1 MNYDTDLDEFKL
13 KQFRI
18 HELRDLARKIGV
30 KSPTSQNKD
39 ELIEKVLKIISGES
53 APYVK
58 QTAKGRPSRSAS
70 QLNNLVDYFLPENAN
85 LETLEFLNVND
96 DNKFNFFAEMPEFDF
111 DTTKSEQS
119 VVQGYLDVTTSG
131 YGIIRVNGFGISD
144 NDVYVHK
151 IYVAKYGLVSGDY
164 LLANAKQVYN
174 NRPRVVT
181 EILEINNGN
190 LKSEIKFDDLKKCET
205 SNTFTLLNEK
215 ITLGNS
221 SVILSD
227 NKVMFN
233 EAKQLAGNIT
243 NAKVIVVAPSKD
255 EQSLLESKNFVLSP
269 FSVTKGY
276 LNVYSNLKLAIL
288 KAKNLAEQNNV
299 IIVINGINYYYR
311 ALTALI
317 SESENNTFKIE
328 ETVKLELTKILL
340 SSKATQNSSLSV
352 VFYESNKLE
361 QKLLDFVKFDVGTL
375 ADNTFQFEDD
385 KLIRI

>member
-1 MNYDTDLDEFKL
+1 M
-13 KQFRI
+13 
-18 HELRDLARKIGV
+18 
-30 KSPTSQNKD
+30 
-39 ELIEKVLKIISGES
+39 
-53 APYVK
+53 
-58 QTAKGRPSRSAS
+58 
-70 QLNNLVDYFLPENAN
+70 
-85 LETLEFLNVND
+85 
-96 DNKFNFFAEMPEFDF
+96 
-111 DTTKSEQS
+111 
-119 VVQGYLDVTTSG
+119 
-131 YGIIRVNGFGISD
+131 
-144 NDVYVHK
+144 
-151 IYVAKYGLVSGDY
+151 VSGDY

-276 LNVYSNLKLAIL
+276 LNVYSNLK
-288 KAKNLAEQNNV
+288 
-299 IIVINGINYYYR
+299 YR

-375 ADNTFQFEDD
+375 ADNTFKFEDD

>member
-58 QTAKGRPSRSAS
+58 QTSKGRPSRSAS

-375 ADNTFQFEDD
+375 ADNIFKFEDD

>member
-361 QKLLDFVKFDVGTL
+361 QKLLDFVKFDVGTV
-375 ADNTFQFEDD
+375 ADNTFKFEDD

>member
-1 MNYDTDLDEFKL
+1 MLFLQKFDKMLADTRQTQGEKLTMNYDTDLDEFKL

-221 SVILSD
+221 S
-227 NKVMFN
+227 
-233 EAKQLAGNIT
+233 
-243 NAKVIVVAPSKD
+243 
-255 EQSLLESKNFVLSP
+255 
-269 FSVTKGY
+269 
-276 LNVYSNLKLAIL
+276 
-288 KAKNLAEQNNV
+288 
-299 IIVINGINYYYR
+299 R
-311 ALTALI
+311 
-317 SESENNTFKIE
+317 
-328 ETVKLELTKILL
+328 
-340 SSKATQNSSLSV
+340 
-352 VFYESNKLE
+352 
-361 QKLLDFVKFDVGTL
+361 
-375 ADNTFQFEDD
+375 
-385 KLIRI
+385 RIA

>member
-352 VFYESNKLE
+352 VFYESNK
-361 QKLLDFVKFDVGTL
+361 
-375 ADNTFQFEDD
+375 FEDD